1 MPSLKVVIAILPLFL
16 MTSTQYDIDFGASC
30 TDCDWYIVLD
40 GVMGGRSDGTVTET
54 AESII
59 FKGAISLENNGGF
72 ASYRSPYKSY
82 DLSPFKEVHIR
93 YKSTGQNFAFTLAN
107 YRRFYEPNFKASLPV
122 TNGEWKEVV
131 LLLASFKKYRLGN
144 LLSGNPSSEELANV
158 IRLGLIS
165 NDKKASDFRMEIDYI
180 RFK

>member
-1 MPSLKVVIAILPLFL
+1 MPPLKVVITIISLFL
-16 MTSTQYDIDFGASC
+16 MTSTPYDIDFGTSC
-30 TDCDWYIVLD
+30 TDCDWFVVLD

-59 FKGAISLENNGGF
+59 FKGSISLENNGGF
-72 ASYRSPYKSY
+72 ASYRSPYRSY
-82 DLSPFKEVHIR
+82 DLSPFKEVHVR
-93 YKSTGQNFAFTLAN
+93 YKSTGQNFALTLAN
-107 YRRFYEPNFKASLPV
+107 YRRFYKPNFKASLPG

-131 LLLASFKKYRLGN
+131 LPPSSFKKYRLGN
-144 LLSGNPSSEELANV
+144 MLSGNPSSEELKNV

-165 NDKKASDFRMEIDYI
+165 NDKKASDFMMEIDYI

>member
-1 MPSLKVVIAILPLFL
+1 MS
-16 MTSTQYDIDFGASC
+16 STPYDIDFGTSC
-30 TDCDWYIVLD
+30 ADCDWYVVLD
-40 GVMGGRSDGTVTET
+40 GVMGGRSGGTVTET

-59 FKGAISLENNGGF
+59 FKGNISLENNGGF
-72 ASYRSPYKSY
+72 ASYRSPYGSY
-82 DLSPFKEVHIR
+82 DLSSFKDVHVR
-93 YKSTGQNFAFTLAN
+93 YKSTGQNFALTLAN

-131 LLLASFKKYRLGN
+131 LPLSNFKKYRLGR
-144 LLSGNPSSEELANV
+144 LLSGTLSQEELANV

-165 NDKKASDFRMEIDYI
+165 NDKKASDFVIEIDYI